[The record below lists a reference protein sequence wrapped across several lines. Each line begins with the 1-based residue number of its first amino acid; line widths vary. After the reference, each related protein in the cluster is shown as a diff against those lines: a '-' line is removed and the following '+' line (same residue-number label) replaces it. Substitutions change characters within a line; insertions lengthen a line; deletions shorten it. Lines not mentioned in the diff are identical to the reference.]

1 MGIVDRRFL
10 LKGAP
15 SNTALAQGSFSKVLG
30 RRNYRRPQGSFIM
43 AGAVHRDGHGTT
55 TDAAKGTGCGRSAGV
70 QGGTTDEP
78 ENFAQAQSSWVAQG
92 TPATFGCAGK
102 GEPATKG
109 FICRST

>member
-1 MGIVDRRFL
+1 MGIGDRRCP

-43 AGAVHRDGHGTT
+43 AGAVHRDGHRTT
-55 TDAAKGTGCGRSAGV
+55 IYAAKGTGCGRSAGV

-78 ENFAQAQSSWVAQG
+78 ENFAQAQSSSAAQG
-92 TPATFGCAGK
+92 VPATFGWAGK
-102 GEPATKG
+102 GEPATNG